1 MFEGGHL
8 FTGYDQDH
16 QTYRSRAH
24 LAEITS
30 LLGQLPPALL
40 KLGKSSHKFYTGTGK
55 SMPVNYKP
63 SPVLTDNITVSADE
77 LCLNIPVPDAVPLEQ
92 RESSLEGEG
101 KEKFLAMMRKMLQW
115 EPSKRSSAK
124 KLADDEWI
132 MGYM

>member
-1 MFEGGHL
+1 M
-8 FTGYDQDH
+8 
-16 QTYRSRAH
+16 
-24 LAEITS
+24 
-30 LLGQLPPALL
+30 

-55 SMPVNYKP
+55 SMPVDYKP

-124 KLADDEWI
+124 ELADDEWI